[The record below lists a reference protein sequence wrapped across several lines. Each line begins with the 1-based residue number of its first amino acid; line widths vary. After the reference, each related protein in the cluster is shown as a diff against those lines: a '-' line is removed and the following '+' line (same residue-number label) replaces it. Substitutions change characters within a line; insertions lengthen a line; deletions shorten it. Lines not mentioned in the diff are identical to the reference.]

1 MNINDYDKTIDNG
14 MFITK
19 VDNIFVMLYTAL
31 MFNDLSRVDHK
42 VSDEVMNQ
50 YQGQVDDCKQKNQR
64 HMYGQLNA
72 KSTDIDNIEISEDG
86 DILVDVTLV
95 GRYLDYIIDLSTG
108 KKISGDDQTRIERV
122 FKMKLKKSKDAK
134 QLSESRHCPMC
145 GQPADLSNTGKCV
158 SCGQIFNL
166 DEYDY
171 ILQSITV
178 IG

>member
-1 MNINDYDKTIDNG
+1 MDINEFDSTIDNG

-19 VDNIFVMLYTAL
+19 VDNIFVMLFTAI

-42 VSDEVMNQ
+42 VSDEVMEQ
-50 YQGQVDDCKQKNQR
+50 YKEQVSNCIVRNER

-72 KSTDIDNIEISEDG
+72 KSTTIDNIEVSPEG

-95 GRYLDYIIDLSTG
+95 GRYLDYIIDLKTG
-108 KKISGDDQTRIERV
+108 KKILGDDKDRVERV
-122 FKMKLKKSKDAK
+122 FKLRLKKSKDAK

-145 GQPADLSNTGKCV
+145 GQPADLSNTGKC
-158 SCGQIFNL
+158 SACGQIFNL
-166 DEYDY
+166 EDYDY
-171 ILQSITV
+171 ILESIRI